1 MITININ
8 DENENK
14 LIPIKFP
21 SKGGGVSELLVAMRE
36 AGVVFPKKFLLIKED
51 DEEIKFDQN
60 ILRNVIKKSIENS
73 LKNSFALQ
81 KEKILIL
88 GDNDTIILK
97 DITYL
102 ENYALNFF
110 DIEDVNNLIKIKVKL
125 DNNIIPEWRIVFPGI
140 NLWGECNNNKCE
152 AFSSP
157 VAYFVESKEF
167 NLTNNKFIR
176 CPMCNK
182 EIECLNISFFNCYY
196 NYYGKKINKNNK
208 DLKIEEFG
216 KRIENFNNID
226 IPNDNIINI
235 NNEKYEIKKTEIGEC
250 DYYFDYN
257 DSNIQFLEIIF
268 QVREFK

>member
-21 SKGGGVSELLVAMRE
+21 SKGGNINKLLIAMKE
-36 AGVVFPKKFLLIKED
+36 ANIVFPKKFLLIKKD

-60 ILRNVIKKSIENS
+60 IL
-73 LKNSFALQ
+73 
-81 KEKILIL
+81 LIL

-110 DIEDVNNLIKIKVKL
+110 DIEDVNNLIEMDVEL

>member
-1 MITININ
+1 MITINIK

-21 SKGGGVSELLVAMRE
+21 SKGGKINKLLKAMKE
-36 AGVVFPKKFLLIKED
+36 ANIVFPKKFQLIKED
-51 DEEIKFDQN
+51 NDEEIKFDQN
-60 ILRNVIKKSIENS
+60 IPP
-73 LKNSFALQ
+73 
-81 KEKILIL
+81 IL

-110 DIEDVNNLIKIKVKL
+110 DIEDVNNLIEMDVEL

>member
-1 MITININ
+1 MITIDIK

-21 SKGGGVSELLVAMRE
+21 EGGNINKLLKAMKE
-36 AGVVFPKKFLLIKED
+36 ANIVFPKKFQLIKED
-51 DEEIKFDQN
+51 NDEEIKFDQN
-60 ILRNVIKKSIENS
+60 IPP
-73 LKNSFALQ
+73 
-81 KEKILIL
+81 IL

-110 DIEDVNNLIKIKVKL
+110 DIEDVNNLIKIEVKL

>member
-1 MITININ
+1 MITVNIN

-21 SKGGGVSELLVAMRE
+21 SKGGNINELLIAMKE
-36 AGVVFPKKFLLIKED
+36 ANIVFPKKFQLIKED
-51 DEEIKFDQN
+51 NDEEIKFDQN
-60 ILRNVIKKSIENS
+60 IPP
-73 LKNSFALQ
+73 
-81 KEKILIL
+81 IL

>member
-21 SKGGGVSELLVAMRE
+21 SKGGNINKLLIAMKE
-36 AGVVFPKKFLLIKED
+36 ANIVFPKKFLLIKED

-60 ILRNVIKKSIENS
+60 IL
-73 LKNSFALQ
+73 
-81 KEKILIL
+81 LIL

-110 DIEDVNNLIKIKVKL
+110 DIEDVNNLIKIEVKL

>member
-21 SKGGGVSELLVAMRE
+21 SKGGNINKLLKAMKE
-36 AGVVFPKKFLLIKED
+36 ANIVFPKKFQLIKED
-51 DEEIKFDQN
+51 NDEEIKFDQN
-60 ILRNVIKKSIENS
+60 IPP
-73 LKNSFALQ
+73 
-81 KEKILIL
+81 IL

-110 DIEDVNNLIKIKVKL
+110 DIEDVNNLIKIEVKL

>member
-21 SKGGGVSELLVAMRE
+21 SKGGNINKLLIAMKE
-36 AGVVFPKKFLLIKED
+36 ANIVFPKKFQLIKED
-51 DEEIKFDQN
+51 NDEEIKFDQN
-60 ILRNVIKKSIENS
+60 IPP
-73 LKNSFALQ
+73 
-81 KEKILIL
+81 IL

-110 DIEDVNNLIKIKVKL
+110 DIEDVNNLIKIEVKL

>member
-21 SKGGGVSELLVAMRE
+21 EGGNINKLLKAMKE
-36 AGVVFPKKFLLIKED
+36 ANIVFPKKFQLIKED
-51 DEEIKFDQN
+51 NDEEIKFDQN
-60 ILRNVIKKSIENS
+60 IPP
-73 LKNSFALQ
+73 
-81 KEKILIL
+81 IL

-110 DIEDVNNLIKIKVKL
+110 DIEDVNNLIKIEVKL

>member
-21 SKGGGVSELLVAMRE
+21 SKGGNINKLLIAMKE
-36 AGVVFPKKFLLIKED
+36 ANIVFPKKFLLIKKD

-60 ILRNVIKKSIENS
+60 IL
-73 LKNSFALQ
+73 
-81 KEKILIL
+81 LIL

-110 DIEDVNNLIKIKVKL
+110 DIEDVNNLIKIEVKL

>member
-21 SKGGGVSELLVAMRE
+21 SKGGNINKLLIAMKE
-36 AGVVFPKKFLLIKED
+36 ANIVFPKKFQLIKKD

-60 ILRNVIKKSIENS
+60 IL
-73 LKNSFALQ
+73 
-81 KEKILIL
+81 LIL
-88 GDNDTIILK
+88 EDNDTIILK

-110 DIEDVNNLIKIKVKL
+110 DIEDVNNLIKIPVKL

>member
-1 MITININ
+1 MITINIK

-21 SKGGGVSELLVAMRE
+21 EGGNINKLLKAMKE
-36 AGVVFPKKFLLIKED
+36 ANIVFPKKFQLIKED
-51 DEEIKFDQN
+51 NDEEIKFDQN
-60 ILRNVIKKSIENS
+60 IPP
-73 LKNSFALQ
+73 
-81 KEKILIL
+81 IL

-110 DIEDVNNLIKIKVKL
+110 DIEDVNNLIEMDVEL

>member
-1 MITININ
+1 MITVNIN

-21 SKGGGVSELLVAMRE
+21 SKGGNINELLIAMKE
-36 AGVVFPKKFLLIKED
+36 ANIVFPKKFQLIKED
-51 DEEIKFDQN
+51 NDEEIKFDQN
-60 ILRNVIKKSIENS
+60 IPP
-73 LKNSFALQ
+73 
-81 KEKILIL
+81 IL

-110 DIEDVNNLIKIKVKL
+110 DIEDVNNLIEMDVEL

>member
-1 MITININ
+1 MITINIK

-21 SKGGGVSELLVAMRE
+21 EGGNINKLLKAMKE
-36 AGVVFPKKFLLIKED
+36 ANIVFPKKFQLIKED
-51 DEEIKFDQN
+51 NDEEIKFDQN
-60 ILRNVIKKSIENS
+60 IPP
-73 LKNSFALQ
+73 
-81 KEKILIL
+81 IL

>member
-1 MITININ
+1 MITVNIN

-21 SKGGGVSELLVAMRE
+21 SKGGNINELLIAMKE
-36 AGVVFPKKFLLIKED
+36 ANIVFPKKFQLIKED
-51 DEEIKFDQN
+51 NDEEIKFDQN
-60 ILRNVIKKSIENS
+60 IPP
-73 LKNSFALQ
+73 
-81 KEKILIL
+81 IL

-110 DIEDVNNLIKIKVKL
+110 DIEDVNNLIKIVVKL

>member
-21 SKGGGVSELLVAMRE
+21 SKGGNINKLLIAMKE
-36 AGVVFPKKFLLIKED
+36 ANIVFPKKFQLIKED

-60 ILRNVIKKSIENS
+60 IL
-73 LKNSFALQ
+73 
-81 KEKILIL
+81 LIL

-110 DIEDVNNLIKIKVKL
+110 DIEDVNNLIKIPVKL